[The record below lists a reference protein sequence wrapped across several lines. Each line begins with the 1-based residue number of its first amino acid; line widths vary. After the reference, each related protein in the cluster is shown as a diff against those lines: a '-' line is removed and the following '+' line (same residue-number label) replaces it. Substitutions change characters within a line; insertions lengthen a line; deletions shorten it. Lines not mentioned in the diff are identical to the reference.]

1 MLAVHSE
8 YAQNLADSHH
18 LQPPWAG
25 LPALPPFYLHSLFH
39 WQPEQTFE
47 SYIKSL
53 PCPSPCSGSHLLQM
67 HKSLSFATHTFSLS
81 LLLHISLFLLLLW
94 HKLHSPHNG
103 VLAGPWTCQLSAHV
117 RALTVTPLLVPPA
130 PPTWASLP
138 EILHEQLLASFKSA
152 QMSPPQWSLT
162 WPPYVTW
169 QLTFYLLP
177 PNLLVLLCI
186 FFCNKDCPL
195 PFCRIYSF
203 MNLV

>member
-81 LLLHISLFLLLLW
+81 LLLHISLFILLLW

-103 VLAGPWTCQLSAHV
+103 VLAGPWTCQLSAHI
-117 RALTVTPLLVPPA
+117 RALTVTPLLVPPPPA
-130 PPTWASLP
+130 PGQSPRD
-138 EILHEQLLASFKSA
+138 SA
-152 QMSPPQWSLT
+152 WTTTGLFQVCSNVTTSVKPHLT
-162 WPPYVTW
+162 T
-169 QLTFYLLP
+169 LCNMTAHLLP
-177 PNLLVLLCI
+177 VTPKPPGPALYLFL
-186 FFCNKDCPL
+186 
-195 PFCRIYSF
+195 
-203 MNLV
+203 